1 MRRLIVQSNC
11 EESDRQAAGVI
22 TQEMVRG
29 DTKEIIWYSKF
40 GEKIAQLDQVV
51 TSNAEQIA
59 EVLTNH
65 HCTVK
70 TISDLRTQLIN
81 LKIEQDETK
90 KKLTDLVKS
99 LKEDKKKKEEQ
110 KPPKTATPAKEKA

>member
-1 MRRLIVQSNC
+1 MRKLIITSHC
-11 EESDRQAAGVI
+11 ENEDLKAASLI

-29 DTKEIIWYSKF
+29 DADQIIWYSKF
-40 GEKIAQLDQVV
+40 GEKIAELDQVV

-65 HCTVK
+65 TCTLK
-70 TISDLRTQLIN
+70 TVCDLRTQIIN

-99 LKEDKKKKEEQ
+99 FKESKEPKKKKEEP
-110 KPPKTATPAKEKA
+110 KPTKEKD

>member
-1 MRRLIVQSNC
+1 MRKLIVQSNC
-11 EESDRQAAGVI
+11 EESDRQAASVI
-22 TQEMVRG
+22 TQEMVQG

-51 TSNAEQIA
+51 TSNAQQFA

-65 HCTVK
+65 TYTLK
-70 TISDLRTQLIN
+70 TISDMRTQLIN

-90 KKLTDLVKS
+90 KKLTDFIKLF
-99 LKEDKKKKEEQ
+99 KEEKKKKEEPKSP
-110 KPPKTATPAKEKA
+110 KPPKDT